1 MSIHSLHFENLLA
14 AKYSHWL
21 NHSKYLPVVTHLEQ
35 ASQAALVVKNPPTNA
50 GEVRNA
56 ASVPGLGRSPGLEHD
71 NPF

>member
-1 MSIHSLHFENLLA
+1 M
-14 AKYSHWL
+14 KT
-21 NHSKYLPVVTHLEQ
+21 VVTHLEQ